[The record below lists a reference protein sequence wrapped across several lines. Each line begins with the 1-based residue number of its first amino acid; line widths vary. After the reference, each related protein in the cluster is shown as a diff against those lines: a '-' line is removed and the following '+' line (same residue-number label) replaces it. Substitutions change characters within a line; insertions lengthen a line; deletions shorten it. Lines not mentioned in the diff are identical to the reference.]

1 MPTTRAQRFLLGVAL
16 MVTALVGCSKTS
28 ERLGDQPGLVAAV
41 KAYLAAESTGFA
53 SGNPALAASL
63 SSGDAAT
70 EDQAEATALHSQMER
85 GDPTNY
91 AFTVVAVT
99 AYPID
104 GGATNFISEDTT
116 RDDADGGVGRY
127 LDLFQRPGPS
137 GTWRAFAGVGL
148 NANIDPPTLRLT
160 AGDAHLLTAAEAQ
173 AVGADP
179 QAIANRYVSAMNAG
193 ADTGQLDSGAFA
205 PSASTTGVVDS
216 ELAFKEIYDID
227 GSATLT
233 WTARP
238 GGDAVQLANGVLVF
252 CSAQEVKTINRATY
266 GNTKYFVTQDAQER
280 SWGGLL
286 APGNYASI
294 TETML
299 VSLAVVVPRSGL
311 PDVIGMD
318 ESNTSVTGTIAS

>member
-1 MPTTRAQRFLLGVAL
+1 
-16 MVTALVGCSKTS
+16 MVTALVGCSKS
-28 ERLGDQPGLVAAV
+28 SKRLGDQPELVAAV
-41 KAYLAAESTGFA
+41 KAYLAAESMGFA

-63 SSGDAAT
+63 ASGDAAT
-70 EDQAEATALHSQMER
+70 ENQVAAAALQSQMEH

-91 AFTVVAVT
+91 AYSVVAVT
-99 AYPID
+99 AFPLD

-116 RDDADGGVGRY
+116 RDDSDGGIGRY

-137 GTWRAFAGVGL
+137 GTWRVFAGVGL
-148 NANIDPPTLRLT
+148 NANIDAPTLRLT
-160 AGDAHLLTAAEAQ
+160 AGGAHLLTAAEAQ

-179 QAIANRYVSAMNAG
+179 QAIASRYVSAMNAG
-193 ADTGQLDSGAFA
+193 VDTGQLESGTFA

-216 ELAFKEIYDID
+216 ELTFKEIYDLD
-227 GSATLT
+227 GSGTLT

-238 GGDAVQLANGVLVF
+238 GGDDVQLANGVLVF

-266 GNTKYFVTQDAQER
+266 GNTNYFVTQDAQER
-280 SWGGLL
+280 SFGGLL

-311 PDVIGMD
+311 PDVVGMD
-318 ESNTSVTGTIAS
+318 ESTTSVTDTLAR